1 MSAEQEWQEWIRNC
15 RQERAETEEQ
25 VWQRLADWYIN
36 WARHNDYVE
45 IVLPRLLKVVGP
57 AARVLEVGPG
67 SGAFTLPLAAAV
79 REVVAVEPS
88 PAMRNVLNRRLAEAG
103 AVNVQVIPQSI
114 ETGLAVI
121 EGCFDLILAA
131 HSLYQVDPIEVV
143 LRGLIDLAPHIAIL
157 MGTGEQPPWYRDLYR
172 RFKGKEPCPYAHF
185 RHFYPVL
192 LAMDIYA
199 DVELL
204 WTSFNYVYDDEEAMV
219 DWWLDHFHLAE
230 TDRAGMQ
237 AALGRM
243 AERRGEQIGIYDR
256 RRTALIWIDR
266 DRNVLRPANLSDI

>member
-1 MSAEQEWQEWIRNC
+1 LTAVQQWQEWIRNC
-15 RQERAETEEQ
+15 RREQPESEEQ
-25 VWQRLADWYIN
+25 VWQRLAAWYIN
-36 WARHNDYVE
+36 WTRHNDYVE

-88 PAMRNVLNRRLAEAG
+88 PAMRNVLYQRLAEAG
-103 AVNVQVIPQSI
+103 LANVHIIPQPI
-114 ETGLAVI
+114 ETGLTVI
-121 EGCFDLILAA
+121 EGCFDLALAA
-131 HSLYQVDPIEVV
+131 HSLYQVEPIEVV
-143 LRGLIDLAPHIAIL
+143 LRGLVDLAPHVAIL
-157 MGTGEQPPWYRDLYR
+157 MDAGEQREWYRALYR
-172 RFKGKEPCPYAHF
+172 RFKGKEPFPYAHF

-204 WTSFNYVYDDEEAMV
+204 WTSFNYVYDCEDSMV
-219 DWWLDHFHLAE
+219 DWWLDHFQLAE
-230 TDRAGMQ
+230 ADRSGLQ
-237 AALGRM
+237 AALGRV

-256 RRTALIWIDR
+256 CRTALIWIDR
-266 DRNVLRPANLSDI
+266 DRHILHRHNMSDN